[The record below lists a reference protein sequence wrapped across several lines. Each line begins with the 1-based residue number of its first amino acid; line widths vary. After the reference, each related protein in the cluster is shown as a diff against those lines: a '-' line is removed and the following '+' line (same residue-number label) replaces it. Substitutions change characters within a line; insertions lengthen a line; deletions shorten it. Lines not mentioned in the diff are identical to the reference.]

1 MDVNDKTLKAL
12 ATAIKFRE
20 MRQKIISSNIANAN
34 TPGFKAKRLDFEK
47 ALARAINVDGN
58 LSMKAQDP
66 DHFDVGNGGFD
77 NLEPDM
83 YEEPSDIVSSDGN
96 TVDIEAE
103 ISREAENAIMHEAM
117 VKMLNK
123 KLALKKYL
131 IQSER

>member
-77 NLEPDM
+77 NLEPDI